1 MIEKFNK
8 NGGKQGKTP
17 IFNEMDVE
25 VSLVDAGR

>member
-8 NGGKQGKTP
+8 NGEKQENPP
-17 IFNEMDVE
+17 IFNEMDGE